1 MARATRSSTQQQTQP
16 QNGTGKAGAGA
27 AAALKGSKKAQTS
40 KKRKRPSNASADVDP
55 ELADSDDDAEGLPA
69 AKHPRPEPT
78 YKDAAD
84 TPLQP
89 QDALQILAVLQSI
102 DRQGLLDR
110 AFPPPASDG
119 PSSSKATLSL
129 RQLLLD
135 AQAHPLRALRDAV
148 QPLLPITSHARSHN
162 PDAAEEQIRFCSV
175 ALALLEQASRHTIDL
190 NRTSAFFEDGEQP
203 AAVPAVRRK
212 YALMQNLPNGEW
224 WSSALASDDPRAR
237 LSARE
242 ARALKHG
249 EAELVSILPS
259 AVDAYEDADVPPLG
273 GYAPGPKKDKRGKAK
288 QPQGINVPT
297 VRSGSFLD
305 YGPWASF
312 APSFDSDA
320 AEVGRDALGA
330 LYETRARRR
339 LARQKQA
346 HELPQTTTAVSAD
359 EDAMQVDEGPAATN
373 GAIDPALS
381 ALSVAATA
389 SESTATDDV
398 SMLVNNIVSEWELEK
413 HVSELLQR
421 NARAIADLELMQLH
435 RLSRGASVEEDSEEW
450 RTATQILDTLAL
462 LASLR
467 PRGADSDESPLV
479 PPPRVLHALQRTLP
493 LEASAGFKG
502 TLADGRQAALRDNNT
517 VRVKVAGTA
526 TAAST
531 STTTT
536 KVAAAAATATA
547 PSPAT
552 PAQRF
557 PAGVPYP
564 FPPPTHPYYPN
575 ANYQSTTPAP
585 PAGAT
590 PYPAYPPGYFPGY
603 FPYPFA
609 PPPRD
614 KAMSMEAAQKFYAYG
629 AQGAA
634 GNAAKAGGAGT
645 PAQNGWPA
653 YPGMPVT
660 LPPHLRRYPAQPF
673 PGTPTPAGR

>member
-1 MARATRSSTQQQTQP
+1 MARATRSSTQHQIQP
-16 QNGTGKAGAGA
+16 QNGPGKAGAGA

-55 ELADSDDDAEGLPA
+55 ELADSDDDAEGQPA

-119 PSSSKATLSL
+119 PSSSRATLSL
-129 RQLLLD
+129 KQLLLD

-148 QPLLPITSHARSHN
+148 QPLQPITSHVRSHDS
-162 PDAAEEQIRFCSV
+162 DAAHEQKRFCSL
-175 ALALLEQASRHTIDL
+175 ALALLEQASRHTIDF
-190 NRTSAFFEDGEQP
+190 NRTSAFFEEGEQP
-203 AAVPAVRRK
+203 AAVPPVRRK
-212 YALMQNLPNGEW
+212 YALMQKLPNGEW
-224 WSSALASDDPRAR
+224 WTSPLASDDPRVR

-249 EAELVSILPS
+249 EAELVSILPA
-259 AVDAYEDADVPPLG
+259 AVDAFEDADVPTLG
-273 GYAPGPKKDKRGKAK
+273 GYAPGPKKDKRGKPK

-297 VRSGSFLD
+297 VRTGSFLD

-330 LYETRARRR
+330 LYDARARRR
-339 LARQKQA
+339 IARQKQE
-346 HELPQTTTAVSAD
+346 HELPKTAATASAD
-359 EDAMQVDEGPAATN
+359 EDAMQVDEGPATTN

-381 ALSVAATA
+381 ALSAPAAAPEPTPA
-389 SESTATDDV
+389 DDV
-398 SMLVNNIVSEWELEK
+398 SMLMNSIVSELELEK

-435 RLSRGASVEEDSEEW
+435 RLSRGASVEKDSEEW

-467 PRGADSDESPLV
+467 PRGADSDQAPLV
-479 PPPRVLHALQRTLP
+479 PPPHVLHTLQRTLP
-493 LEASAGFKG
+493 LEANAGFKG

-531 STTTT
+531 STATT
-536 KVAAAAATATA
+536 KAAAAAPAT

-575 ANYQSTTPAP
+575 ANYQSAGHTAAA
-585 PAGAT
+585 PAGAA
-590 PYPAYPPGYFPGY
+590 PYPPYAPGYFPGY

-634 GNAAKAGGAGT
+634 GNAAKAAGAGT